1 MTFSVLMII
10 KIKYLSSQKKK
21 VEDAPYLAV
30 SNIQSRLKSK
40 SLCKNKQAHSSNL
53 CTNLLSPLEVKL
65 CVY

>member
-10 KIKYLSSQKKK
+10 KTKYPSTQKK
-21 VEDAPYLAV
+21 VEDAPDLAV